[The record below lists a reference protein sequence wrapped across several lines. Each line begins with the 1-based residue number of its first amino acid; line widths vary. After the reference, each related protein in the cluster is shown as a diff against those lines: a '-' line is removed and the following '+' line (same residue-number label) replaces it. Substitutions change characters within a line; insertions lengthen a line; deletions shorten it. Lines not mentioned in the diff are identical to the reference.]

1 MQKQVDVFLWC
12 LFWHTLSFLVLLPA
26 MITLFLLFLQDLIL
40 LFKWSFFGQNLR
52 HHSYRHFKLPPEST
66 PTSSMGSYKNMKN
79 PANVDRPPLF
89 NSAYRGAVLADSWD
103 GYKSFNFNA
112 QRPVEREIYATVGN
126 SLTKIP
132 KVETEMCFSSDSG
145 ELPSLKRP
153 KYDGDVTFQHL
164 QVGYVYFF
172 LSFCCMN
179 Y

>member
-1 MQKQVDVFLWC
+1 M
-12 LFWHTLSFLVLLPA
+12 
-26 MITLFLLFLQDLIL
+26 
-40 LFKWSFFGQNLR
+40 
-52 HHSYRHFKLPPEST
+52 HHSYRHFKLPLEST

-79 PANVDRPPLF
+79 PTNVDKPPLF

-112 QRPVEREIYATVGN
+112 QRPVEREIYAPVGN

-153 KYDGDVTFQHL
+153 KYDGDITFQHV
-164 QVGYVYFF
+164 QVGYVYLF
-172 LSFCCMN
+172 LSFFCMN
-179 Y
+179 YQH